1 MNFTTE
7 LIVLS
12 IVIILLFIR
21 PNALVKFSKSIIGKV
36 VFVSTIILSSSMNP
50 LIGLFF
56 ATLMI
61 LLLETSYEGFKE
73 GIDTVIGLTS
83 PINVTTFGKT
93 NANSDEIVLYSANNL
108 TDILTDISAL
118 EVDLSGSNISPLT
131 LITDISNTDSIFI
144 EEPITYNSLPGD
156 ISFVRVDPTAINNI
170 TSTATTGGVYDI
182 SFIFTGTL
190 PTSLPARAIL
200 QPPNINQISYII
212 PFAPTGT
219 TDEYVIQGSTIGM
232 SDGTGATNGV
242 IKVVT
247 DDDYSRKLIH
257 SSSDVTNSYLTFK
270 EETPQINTDDYV
282 LGLNN
287 EAYKVVDVS
296 NTFKATI
303 ATNTNSDI
311 DHNTSLKIVSHKHD
325 YTKGYYD
332 QPHTHET
339 FTSYNGTVEKI
350 TEVKPYQE
358 PEITFLSDLTGETVC
373 STNLCD
379 RIDAETKIIFP
390 IFSNNHCPT
399 NI

>member
-36 VFVSTIILSSSMNP
+36 VFVSTIILSSNMNP

-73 GIDTVIGLTS
+73 GLEFGSGIVN
-83 PINVTTFGKT
+83 PINITTFGT
-93 NANSDEIVLYSANNL
+93 TPAGSNEIVLYTNDP
-108 TDILTDISAL
+108 TDFSIKG
-118 EVDLSGSNISPLT
+118 VDLEGTHISPNT
-131 LITDISNTDSIFI
+131 LITDKVNTSSII
-144 EEPITYNSLPGD
+144 IRENITYTSSPGD
-156 ISFVRVDPTAINNI
+156 ISFVKVDEATKIYDYDSERRNNNN
-170 TSTATTGGVYDI
+170 YDI
-182 SFIFTGTL
+182 NFSYQGGGSSTK
-190 PTSLPARAIL
+190 AI
-200 QPPNINQISYII
+200 INLTNVGDTQTSYIVDI
-212 PFAPTGT
+212 KKLSDNEKYKIENLEFSMMNSEDQPNGT
-219 TDEYVIQGSTIGM
+219 IEVVIDEYKREL
-232 SDGTGATNGV
+232 
-242 IKVVT
+242 IK
-247 DDDYSRKLIH
+247 
-257 SSSDVTNSYLTFK
+257 SSNNTNSYLTFK
-270 EETPQINTDDYV
+270 DNEVENTPINVNDYI
-282 LGLNN
+282 LSLNSDLK

-296 NTFKATI
+296 NTFHVTL
-303 ATNTNSDI
+303 ATNTNNDI
-311 DHNTSLKIVSHKHD
+311 DHNTPLSIVAHKHHFI
-325 YTKGYYD
+325 TYD
-332 QPHTHET
+332 TSHIHINES
-339 FTSYNGTVEKI
+339 FTSYNGVEEKI

>member
-73 GIDTVIGLTS
+73 GLSLVNDLAS
-83 PINVTTFGKT
+83 PVSVTTFGKT
-93 NANSDEIVLYSANNL
+93 NAGSNEIVLYSA
-108 TDILTDISAL
+108 DDLTDISTN
-118 EVDLSGSNISPLT
+118 EVDLSGSYISPNT
-131 LITDISNTDSIFI
+131 LITEILDTSSIFI
-144 EEPITYNSLPGD
+144 EKQITYTSLPGD
-156 ISFVRVDPTAINNI
+156 ISFVKVDSITTF
-170 TSTATTGGVYDI
+170 TSTETGQGSYDI
-182 SFIFTGTL
+182 SFIYSGSDT
-190 PTSLPARAIL
+190 PTSAIL
-200 QPPNINQISYII
+200 EPPSINPTSYIVQI
-212 PFAPTGT
+212 GSNAN
-219 TDEYVIQGSTIGM
+219 DVYLIQNSNIGM
-232 SDGTGATNGV
+232 RDDTDGKVGE

-247 DDDYSRKLIH
+247 SDYSRKLIH
-257 SSSDVTNSYLTFK
+257 SSVDGPNSYLTF
-270 EETPQINTDDYV
+270 EEDTPQIQADDYAID
-282 LGLNN
+282 LNDN
-287 EAYKVVDVS
+287 VAYKVVDVS

-303 ATNTNSDI
+303 ATKTNSDI
-311 DHNTSLKIVSHKHD
+311 DHNTSLDIVSHKHD
-325 YTKGYYD
+325 FAMGYYD
-332 QPHTHET
+332 KSHTHNQEG
-339 FTSYNGTVEKI
+339 FTSYNEAVEKI